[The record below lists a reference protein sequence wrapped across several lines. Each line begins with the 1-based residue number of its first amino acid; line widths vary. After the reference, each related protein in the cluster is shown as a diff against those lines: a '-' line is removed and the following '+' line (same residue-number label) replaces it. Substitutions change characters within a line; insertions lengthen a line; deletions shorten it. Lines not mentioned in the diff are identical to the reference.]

1 MKSTS
6 KDEATMPANTADDP
20 LADLR
25 EANHRIEDLR
35 DSLADADIDREELRT
50 VAEAYR
56 SVETVLDRW
65 EERATDWDD
74 FQGYVEFRDDLA
86 DTLESIPEDV
96 PEQEAFLEADSC
108 VKTGGVTKSL
118 KSGDFEA
125 AREALAAAREYA
137 ELHSALESAL
147 DARRDARNRVEREV
161 EDRLSQIDTLERLR
175 ALGDADLDA
184 PIDRL
189 REPITEY
196 NTEIATAF
204 REFRREASAGAF
216 LVFVQDAAETPFVE
230 YESPPPDLLEFVDS
244 SDAETY
250 TVDELLEYAEYS
262 SSKLSH
268 YVDDPDRL
276 KRRIATNRTYLER
289 LSAESLQI
297 EWPPRAADELRFRIA
312 ELLSLVGRIADES
325 TVATLRK
332 IRERTRSEEYGRLRR
347 AAHADV
353 ELTDDERRRLERGDV
368 ETELSAVREK
378 VERLET
384 ALSDLDG

>member
-1 MKSTS
+1 MPSTS
-6 KDEATMPANTADDP
+6 NDDTTMPADTADDP
-20 LADLR
+20 LADFR
-25 EANHRIEDLR
+25 EATRRIEDLR
-35 DSLADADIDREELRT
+35 ASLADADIDREELRT

-96 PEQEAFLEADSC
+96 PEQEAFLEADSR

-125 AREALAAAREYA
+125 AREALAAPREYA
-137 ELHSALESAL
+137 ELHAALESAL
-147 DARRDARNRVEREV
+147 DARRNARNRVEREL
-161 EDRLSQIDTLERLR
+161 EDRLSRLDALERLR
-175 ALGDADLDA
+175 ELGDADLDA

-189 REPITEY
+189 REPIAAY
-196 NTEIATAF
+196 NAEIATAF
-204 REFRREASAGAF
+204 REFRRDAPAEAF
-216 LVFVQDAAETPFVE
+216 LAFVRDAAETPFVE
-230 YESPPPDLLEFVDS
+230 YESPPADLLEFVDS
-244 SDAETY
+244 PDAEAY

-276 KRRIATNRTYLER
+276 QRRIATNRTYLER
-289 LSAESLQI
+289 LSAAPLQI
-297 EWPPRAADELRFRIA
+297 EWPPRTADELRFRIA
-312 ELLSLVGRIADES
+312 ELLSLVGRIADEA

-368 ETELSAVREK
+368 ETELSAVRK
-378 VERLET
+378 NVERLET